1 MKYAHPIL
9 LISFLFSGTAIAA
22 DPVKNDTPVNT
33 QSVDHGSTSHGHMD
47 HGKTPPAKENAT
59 FIKLDVNKDG
69 KLSKEEMA
77 KDPKAVHFPMLDTD
91 NDGTLN
97 PAEFEKSGS
106 M

>member
-1 MKYAHPIL
+1 MKYAHLIL

-33 QSVDHGSTSHGHMD
+33 QSMDHGSTSHGHMD
-47 HGKTPPAKENAT
+47 HGKSPPGKDNAA
-59 FIKLDVNKDG
+59 FIKLDANKDG

-77 KDPKAVHFPMLDTD
+77 KDPKAAHFSMLDTD
-91 NDGTLN
+91 KDGALSS
-97 PAEFEKSGS
+97 AECAKYSG